1 VNIPGIGLFIN
12 QTRIM
17 FEKGE
22 EWTLITGATRGM
34 GYYMAC
40 ALAAQGR
47 NLVLVSR
54 NEKHL
59 TRVARQLNEISD
71 IIIMPIDLSIPGSSE
86 EMWHEC
92 DRLGLRISA
101 MINNA
106 GFGKS

>member
-1 VNIPGIGLFIN
+1 MFKS
-12 QTRIM
+12 QTSYM

-22 EWTLITGATRGM
+22 EWTLITGATKGM
-34 GYYMAC
+34 GYDMAR
-40 ALAAQGR
+40 ALAARGR

-54 NEKHL
+54 DEKHL
-59 TRVARQLNEISD
+59 TRVARELNEISD

-86 EMWHEC
+86 ELFNEC
-92 DRLGLRISA
+92 ERLGLRISA